1 MVWSGRVADAASG
14 TAAVLP
20 PDEGLVR
27 ALGLGS
33 AVLFVLGS
41 VIGSGIFLTTGLMAV
56 ALPSPSL
63 LIAAWLAG
71 GVIALSGGLTY
82 AEMGAMFP
90 RSGGVYVY
98 LREAFGP
105 LVAFLYGWA
114 ALLVFFSGGIAA
126 VAVGFADYVSYF
138 VPALSTSRIVWS
150 AGTPLGLWTISAAQ
164 VVAVISIA
172 ALAAINY
179 VGVRSGNLVNIVL
192 TIAKIAG
199 LAALPIL
206 ALVASQAS
214 PAWVPVV
221 PPDLARPLAGF
232 GIAMIAVLWTNDAWY
247 CVTWIAGEM
256 KNPQRDLPRALL
268 IGISLL
274 TLIYVIVNLAYL
286 YALPLSELTGVTRV
300 AERAATTLVGVNGAR
315 FVALTVVVSTFGCDA
330 AAILAGARLLFAMA
344 RDGVFLP
351 AAAKVHPRYRTPH
364 VAIVALSAWSA
375 VLALSGSY
383 EQLFTYVMFSSILLH
398 MVGAIGLFVLRRRR
412 PEQPRPYRVWG
423 YPYVPGLFILAS
435 MAFVANTLVEKPA
448 ESLAGLGLLA
458 LGLPVYWY
466 FKRGSATA
474 IANER

>member
-1 MVWSGRVADAASG
+1 MLKFRPVSTPVARAPD
-14 TAAVLP
+14 LP

-27 ALGLGS
+27 VLGLGS
-33 AVLFVLGS
+33 GILFVLGS
-41 VIGSGIFLTTGLMAV
+41 VIGSGIFMTTGRMAA
-56 ALPSPSL
+56 ALPSATL
-63 LIAAWLAG
+63 IIAAWVAG
-71 GVIALSGGLTY
+71 GVLALTGGLTY
-82 AEMGAMFP
+82 AEMGSMYP

-98 LREAFGP
+98 LREGFGP

-126 VAVGFADYVSYF
+126 VAVGFSDYVSYF
-138 VPALSTSRIVWS
+138 VPALSTSSVLWS
-150 AGTPLGLWTISAAQ
+150 LATPAGTWTVSAAQ
-164 VVAVISIA
+164 IVAVVAIA

-179 VGVRSGNLVNIVL
+179 VGVKSGNLVNVVL
-192 TIAKIAG
+192 TIAKVMG
-199 LAALPIL
+199 LAALPVL
-206 ALVASQAS
+206 ALVASQTT

-221 PPDLARPLAGF
+221 PPGVTRPLAGF

-274 TLIYVIVNLAYL
+274 TLIYVVVNVAYF
-286 YALPLSELTGVTRV
+286 YALPISDLKGVSRV
-300 AERAATTLVGVNGAR
+300 AERAATALAGVNGAR
-315 FVALTVVVSTFGCDA
+315 LVALTVVVSTFGCDA

-351 AAAKVHPRYRTPH
+351 AAAKVHPVYRTPH

-375 VLALSGSY
+375 VLALSGTY

-398 MVGAIGLFVLRRRR
+398 MVGAIALFRLRRTR
-412 PEQPRPYRVWG
+412 PDHPRPYRVWG
-423 YPYVPGLFILAS
+423 YPYVPAVFILAS
-435 MAFVANTLVEKPA
+435 TAFVLNTLREKPT
-448 ESLAGLGLLA
+448 ESFAGLGLLA

-466 FKRGSATA
+466 FKRVSSKVS
-474 IANER
+474 